1 MHGRTCVVRVEV
13 NQWALAV
20 RWRRASERGDK
31 RRCMNEWN
39 KPGPFG
45 NFDGLGT
52 EWGGRDRREL
62 GLRHEEIMWIHVSG
76 KNTVYR
82 AATSSIWL
90 NKKNTDRKRIA
101 DFGK

>member
-52 EWGGRDRREL
+52 EWGGRDRR
-62 GLRHEEIMWIHVSG
+62 GLPRFETRGNHVDSREWEE
-76 KNTVYR
+76 YR
-82 AATSSIWL
+82 IPGGHLFDLAEQEEYRSQ
-90 NKKNTDRKRIA
+90 A
-101 DFGK
+101 DC

>member
-1 MHGRTCVVRVEV
+1 VIDV
-13 NQWALAV
+13 
-20 RWRRASERGDK
+20 DY
-31 RRCMNEWN
+31 
-39 KPGPFG
+39 
-45 NFDGLGT
+45 
-52 EWGGRDRREL
+52 L
-62 GLRHEEIMWIHVSG
+62 GLRHEEITWIHVSG